1 MDRFRSL
8 FQPHRQ
14 PSSSGSSDLYHQGH
28 DHQTHRDDK
37 KEEPLTYTAEGD
49 AQIILSGGQS
59 PGVRRMEA
67 INAHLKTWE
76 RWALFFGVFLVTY
89 VYGLDGTGEPL
100 VARSFL
106 NLSCC
111 PDPPVL
117 IMSLR

>member
-8 FQPHRQ
+8 FQQNRQ
-14 PSSSGSSDLYHQGH
+14 PSSSGSSELYNH

-100 VARSFL
+100 VATVY
-106 NLSCC
+106 LSQ
-111 PDPPVL
+111 L
-117 IMSLR
+117 IELY

>member
-14 PSSSGSSDLYHQGH
+14 PSSSGSSDLYNHDH
-28 DHQTHRDDK
+28 DHQTPRDDKKEK

-100 VARSFL
+100 VTTVY
-106 NLSCC
+106 LSQLI
-111 PDPPVL
+111 VL
-117 IMSLR
+117 Y

>member
-1 MDRFRSL
+1 MDRFRNL
-8 FQPHRQ
+8 FQQNRQ
-14 PSSSGSSDLYHQGH
+14 PSSSGSSDLYHHNQGH

-37 KEEPLTYTAEGD
+37 KEREEPLTYTAEGD
-49 AQIILSGGQS
+49 AKIILSGGQS

-100 VARSFL
+100 VATVY
-106 NLSCC
+106 LSQLI
-111 PDPPVL
+111 VL
-117 IMSLR
+117 Y

>member
-8 FQPHRQ
+8 FQQNRQ
-14 PSSSGSSDLYHQGH
+14 PSSSGSSDLYHHNQDR

-37 KEEPLTYTAEGD
+37 KDEPLTYTAEGD

-89 VYGLDGTGEPL
+89 VYGLDGTGKPL
-100 VARSFL
+100 SAISF
-106 NLSCC
+106 SIQRV
-111 PDPPVL
+111 VL
-117 IMSLR
+117 ILLF

>member
-14 PSSSGSSDLYHQGH
+14 PSSSGSSDLYNHDH
-28 DHQTHRDDK
+28 DHQTHRDDKKEK

-100 VARSFL
+100 VARSF
-106 NLSCC
+106 SFHRV
-111 PDPPVL
+111 VL
-117 IMSLR
+117 ILLF